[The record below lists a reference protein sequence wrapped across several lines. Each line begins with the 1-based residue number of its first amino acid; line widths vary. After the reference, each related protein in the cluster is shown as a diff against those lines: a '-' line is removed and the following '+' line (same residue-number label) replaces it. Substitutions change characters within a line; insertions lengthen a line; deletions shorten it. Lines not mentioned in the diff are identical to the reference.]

1 MLRLIHHHSQPT
13 VLASLVLT
21 LALVSDSVL
30 YLLLPLYFAD
40 FGLTLIWV
48 GVLLSANRFVRLL
61 INPWLLPWFER
72 FGPRTAMLQAV
83 ALATLASL
91 AFLML
96 ASPWVLLLARLLWGM
111 AYALMRLGCL
121 HYATHEPE
129 RRMTNLGWYT
139 SLQEVGPLSV
149 LLVAPLLVE
158 YISIEAVL
166 LLASGLCLVALL
178 PALALPRA
186 RADAQAPAKARFPWP
201 TAWHRLTFVTCLLFD
216 GVWTV
221 VLAPLLVLAGW
232 STAAALAM
240 TAWLLVAKR
249 LFNMLVG
256 VASIRV
262 SHWVSERLLLGVSVA
277 LMLLAGGL
285 MAVTQVLWSSVFAI
299 VGHGLYMILVPKRLS
314 DEALS
319 DHDRHH
325 SLNGFTF
332 WRDLAAAVG
341 ALLASFLLA
350 WQATTLFYGLLTGLV
365 VLMLLVAR
373 YGVTSSTSFWSGSK

>member
-1 MLRLIHHHSQPT
+1 MLRLIHQHSQPT
-13 VLASLVLT
+13 VLASSVLT

-30 YLLLPLYFAD
+30 YLLLPLYFED

-48 GVLLSANRFVRLL
+48 GILLSANRFVRLL

-72 FGPRTAMLQAV
+72 FGPRSSMLQAV
-83 ALATLASL
+83 ALATAASL

-121 HYATHEPE
+121 HYATHQPE
-129 RRMTNLGWYT
+129 RRMVNLGWYT

-149 LLVAPLLVE
+149 LLIAPWLVQF
-158 YISIEAVL
+158 IAIEAVL
-166 LLASGLCLVALL
+166 VLASALCLVALW

-186 RADAQAPAKARFPWP
+186 QSDPQLPTRARFPWP
-201 TAWHRLTFVTCLLFD
+201 NAWHRLTFVLCLLFD

-221 VLAPLLVLAGW
+221 VLAPLLVVGGW

-240 TAWLLVAKR
+240 TAWLLIAKR
-249 LFNMLVG
+249 LFNLLVG
-256 VASIRV
+256 VVSIRV
-262 SHWVSERLLLGVSVA
+262 NPWMPERLWLGISLA
-277 LMLLAGGL
+277 LMLVAGAL
-285 MAVTQVLWSSVFAI
+285 MALTEVLWASVFAI
-299 VGHGLYMILVPKRLS
+299 AGHGLYMILVPKRLA

-319 DHDRHH
+319 DGSRHH

-332 WRDLAAAVG
+332 WRDLAAATG
-341 ALLASFLLA
+341 ALLASLLLA
-350 WQATTLFYGLLTGLV
+350 ASWTAMFYGLLTGLV
-365 VLMLLVAR
+365 ALMLLSAR
-373 YGVTSSTSFWSGSK
+373 YGVISSTSN

>member
-1 MLRLIHHHSQPT
+1 MLRLIHQHSQPT
-13 VLASLVLT
+13 VLASVVLT

-30 YLLLPLYFAD
+30 YLLLPLYFED

-48 GVLLSANRFVRLL
+48 GILLSANRFVRLL

-72 FGPRTAMLQAV
+72 FGPRTSMLQAV
-83 ALATLASL
+83 ALATAASL

-121 HYATHEPE
+121 HYATHQPE
-129 RRMTNLGWYT
+129 RRMVNLGWYT

-149 LLVAPLLVE
+149 LLIAPWLVQFFA
-158 YISIEAVL
+158 IEAVL
-166 LLASGLCLVALL
+166 VLASGLCLMALW
-178 PALALPRA
+178 PALALPPA
-186 RADAQAPAKARFPWP
+186 QSDPQAPTRARFPWP
-201 TAWHRLTFVTCLLFD
+201 NAWHRLTFVLCLLFD

-221 VLAPLLVLAGW
+221 VLAPLLVVAGW

-249 LFNMLVG
+249 VFNLLVG
-256 VASIRV
+256 VVSIRV
-262 SHWVSERLLLGVSVA
+262 NPWVPERLWLGISLA
-277 LMLLAGGL
+277 LMLVAGGL
-285 MAVTQVLWSSVFAI
+285 MALTEVLWASVFAI
-299 VGHGLYMILVPKRLS
+299 AGHGLYMILVPKRLA

-319 DHDRHH
+319 DDGRHH

-341 ALLASFLLA
+341 ALLASLLLTGA
-350 WQATTLFYGLLTGLV
+350 WTPLFYGLLTGLV
-365 VLMLLVAR
+365 AVMLLSAR
-373 YGVTSSTSFWSGSK
+373 YGVTSSTSN

>member
-30 YLLLPLYFAD
+30 YLLLPLYFED

-48 GVLLSANRFVRLL
+48 GILLSANRFVRLL

-72 FGPRTAMLQAV
+72 FGPRTSMLQAV
-83 ALATLASL
+83 VLATVASL

-121 HYATHEPE
+121 HYATHQPE
-129 RRMTNLGWYT
+129 RRMVNLGWYT

-149 LLVAPLLVE
+149 LMIAPWLVQFIA
-158 YISIEAVL
+158 IEAVL
-166 LLASGLCLVALL
+166 VLASALCLVALW
-178 PALALPRA
+178 PALALPPTQS
-186 RADAQAPAKARFPWP
+186 DPQAPTRARFPWP
-201 TAWHRLTFVTCLLFD
+201 NAWHRLTFVLCLLFD

-221 VLAPLLVLAGW
+221 VLAPLLVVAGW

-240 TAWLLVAKR
+240 TAWLLLAKR
-249 LFNMLVG
+249 LFNLLVG
-256 VASIRV
+256 VVSIRV
-262 SHWVSERLLLGVSVA
+262 NPWVPERLWLGMSLV
-277 LMLLAGGL
+277 LMLVAGGL
-285 MAVTQVLWSSVFAI
+285 MALTEVLWGSVFAI
-299 VGHGLYMILVPKRLS
+299 AGHGLYMILVPKRLA
-314 DEALS
+314 DEAVS
-319 DHDRHH
+319 EGSRHH

-341 ALLASFLLA
+341 ALLASVLLA
-350 WQATTLFYGLLTGLV
+350 GSWTPLFYGLLTGLV
-365 VLMLLVAR
+365 VLLLLSVR
-373 YGVTSSTSFWSGSK
+373 YGATSSTST